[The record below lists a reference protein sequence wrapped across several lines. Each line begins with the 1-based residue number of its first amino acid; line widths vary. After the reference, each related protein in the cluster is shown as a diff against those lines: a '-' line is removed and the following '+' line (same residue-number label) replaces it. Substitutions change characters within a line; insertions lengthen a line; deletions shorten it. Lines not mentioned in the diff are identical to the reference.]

1 VQSALLQGEI
11 DRLAQKGGV
20 YGPDVVWK
28 QNEYSEIL
36 PFPRPL
42 SLSVLRS
49 LASCQGAAGMGC
61 RELGL
66 PYNASV
72 PVDDYLETVFGRTLV
87 NSAAEKILTRAGA
100 SFFFKKLAAAVKLQ
114 KEVLSFY
121 RRFDEITGAF
131 NDFSARS
138 GELDL
143 ASLTE
148 PELLAEIELR
158 VRTLNAHYRY
168 VVQAGLFAKFSL
180 DDLTAR
186 FGEDQLAALLAVDS
200 QALASSDPAALDI
213 FAFRKNSLA
222 AFAVYGAD
230 VDYELSGPRFIEK
243 KQAVPQIASRRRKG
257 TDPAGIDRKAK
268 TPLLQFKIYESLKI
282 IFKTMLLKELYGL
295 RLALLEY
302 QQRLNWT
309 GGLFFLQLEE
319 ILSGEARG
327 LTDVINHRKALRNA
341 FRRIEVPSAVTPA
354 DLHTLGVG
362 PKKAQTHPLKG
373 ISVNGEAFSGRAVIC
388 AGNRDFRRADRSR
401 ILVSKQAGPDLV
413 VAFGIAG
420 GIIAETGGQLS
431 HLSIVAREQGF
442 PLVIQARDAM
452 ALIQEGDFLS
462 VDKNGSITINQQG
475 G

>member
-1 VQSALLQGEI
+1 MKSALIQAEI
-11 DRLAQKGGV
+11 DRLAQKSAV

-49 LASCQGAAGMGC
+49 LASHQGAAGMAC
-61 RELGL
+61 RELDL

-87 NSAAEKILTRAGA
+87 NSAAEKIITQAGA
-100 SFFFKKLAAAVKLQ
+100 GFFFKKLVAAVKLQ
-114 KEVLSFY
+114 KEILSFY
-121 RRFDEITGAF
+121 RRFGEITDAF
-131 NDFSARS
+131 NGFSERC
-138 GELDL
+138 GERDL
-143 ASLTE
+143 AALAE
-148 PELLAEIELR
+148 PELLAEIELQ

-186 FGEDQLAALLAVDS
+186 FGEEQLAALLAVDS
-200 QALASSDPAALDI
+200 QALAGGDPAALDI
-213 FAFRKNSLA
+213 FAFREKSLA

-230 VDYELSGPRFIEK
+230 VDYELSCPRFVEK
-243 KQAVPQIASRRRKG
+243 NQAPPQPSSRRRKG
-257 TDPAGIDRKAK
+257 ADPAALDRKAK

-302 QQRLNWT
+302 ERRLNWN
-309 GGLFFLQLEE
+309 GDLFYLQLEE
-319 ILSGEARG
+319 ILSGEARR
-327 LTDVINHRKALRNA
+327 LTDAISRRREVRNA
-341 FRRIEVPSAVTPA
+341 FRRIEVPSAVTLA
-354 DLHTLGVG
+354 DLGVLGVG
-362 PKKAQTHPLKG
+362 PQKAQTHPLKG
-373 ISVNGEAFSGRAVIC
+373 VSVNGAAFSGRAVKC
-388 AGNRDFRRADRSR
+388 TSTRDFLRADSSR
-401 ILVSKQAGPDLV
+401 ILVSKQASPDLV
-413 VAFGIAG
+413 VTFGIAG
-420 GIIAETGGQLS
+420 GIIAETGGMLS

-462 VDKNGSITINQQG
+462 VSANGSITINPKAG
-475 G
+475 